1 MVARDPKTLAL
12 GAAASTAI
20 PAVGSTVPHVEVNVG
35 AIATQA
41 QTNISYGIEGLKLLK
56 QGLLPQEALDAML
69 TKDKDREKRQVIMLD
84 AQGRAAAFT
93 GNETEDWKGHHIGT
107 NHVAAGN
114 LLAGAQVVEAMTAA
128 FENQKANLA
137 ERLLKALEAGQQ
149 AGGDKRGRM
158 SAALKVADPGWK
170 NTSRPIID
178 LRVDAHP
185 EPVKELRRVYTVSR
199 SYFDIPE

>member
-1 MVARDPKTLAL
+1 M
-12 GAAASTAI
+12 
-20 PAVGSTVPHVEVNVG
+20 G